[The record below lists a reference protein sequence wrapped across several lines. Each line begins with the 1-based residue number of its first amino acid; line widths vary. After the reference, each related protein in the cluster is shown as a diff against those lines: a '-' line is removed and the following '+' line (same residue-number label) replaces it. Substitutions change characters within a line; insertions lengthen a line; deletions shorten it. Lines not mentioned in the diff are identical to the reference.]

1 MQLRKKAMALRIVW
15 SLLALTAATP
25 VSAQVGTWPI
35 DSVHSSAHFAVKH
48 FLIATVRGTFE
59 GPTGFASFDPK
70 DIRTIQAEA
79 TFNMATVNSRDARRD
94 KSLREDEG
102 LLEVAK
108 YPTMTF
114 KSTKSEPIAPGHF
127 RLTGDLTLHG
137 VTKSVVL
144 DCMGP
149 TPEIMLNGIP
159 HIGVSASTTIN
170 RKEFGITWHRLMDN
184 GGVQMGDEVQI
195 TMDLEFLK
203 RPAAATGQGPGRGA
217 APPAQPSGR

>member
-1 MQLRKKAMALRIVW
+1 MPLRKKAMALGILW
-15 SLLALTAATP
+15 SMLVLTTAKP
-25 VSAQVGTWPI
+25 VFAQAGTWTI

-48 FLIATVRGTFE
+48 FLIATVRGTFA

-70 DIRTIQAEA
+70 DLRTVHAEA
-79 TFNMATVNSRDARRD
+79 TFNMATVNSRDPNRD

-114 KSTKSEPIAPGHF
+114 KSTKSEPVAPGHF

-149 TPEIMLNGIP
+149 TPEVMLKGIP

-203 RPAAATGQGPGRGA
+203 RPAAVTEQGAGRGA
-217 APPAQPSGR
+217 APSQPSGR